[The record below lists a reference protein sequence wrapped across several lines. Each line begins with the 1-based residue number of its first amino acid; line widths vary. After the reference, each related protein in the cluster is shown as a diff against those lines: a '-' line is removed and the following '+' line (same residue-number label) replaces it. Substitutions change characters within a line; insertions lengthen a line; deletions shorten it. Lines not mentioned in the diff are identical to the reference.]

1 MEAYIVDWLS
11 LLTRWLHLISG
22 IAWIGASFYFV
33 MLDNSL
39 TQPKNPDDTKRG
51 VFGELWAVHGGGF
64 YISQKFLTGPKGEPL
79 TENLHWSKWE
89 AYTTWLSGVAL
100 LALIYWLG
108 ASSYLIDRS
117 VMALS
122 PPAAIAISIAS
133 LAGGW
138 FVYDGLC
145 RLLEGKENV
154 LAALVFV
161 FIMACAWVLFHVF
174 SARAAYI
181 HVGAIIGTI
190 MVANVFFHIIPGQK
204 RVVADIRAGRD
215 PDPRP
220 GIIGKQRSVHNTYF
234 TLPVLFVMISN
245 HYPMTYSHPQGWLVL
260 GVIMLA
266 GVLIRQF
273 FVLRHSGNVKW
284 ALPAAGVEVL
294 RRQPGLECRANDRP
308 LAVEDREPG
317 GVPVAS
323 LHDQVLPEDPLEG
336 EAEPLS
342 RPAGGVVEGIAF
354 PLQAAVAELIEG
366 VPRHQVDGLGR
377 LSRALER
384 RRKPDVADLDDAVL
398 GGHPHEARHTL
409 RRARLGVHH
418 GKEERV
424 GRGGALVEP
433 GFEVVETHERPIR
446 EVAEQHLAGAIV
458 LVRGREEL
466 PAVTVGIKRL

>member
-39 TQPKNPDDTKRG
+39 SQPKDTDDTKRG

-89 AYTTWLSGVAL
+89 AYTTWLSGIAL

-122 PPAAIAISIAS
+122 PPAAIAISVAS

-161 FIMACAWVLFHVF
+161 FIMACAWALFHVF

-181 HVGAIIGTI
+181 HAGAIIGTI

-204 RVVADIRAGRD
+204 RMVADIRAGRD

-284 ALPAAGVEVL
+284 ALPAAGVALLAGVAVAIAPKIADSGGGRVTFANVQGVL
-294 RRQPGLECRANDRP
+294 KERCLQCHASQPTQPGFAQPPKGILLETPEQVAANAP
-308 LAVEDREPG
+308 KI
-317 GVPVAS
+317 
-323 LHDQVLPEDPLEG
+323 
-336 EAEPLS
+336 AETVGNKYMPIGNLTQMTDN
-342 RPAGGVVEGIAF
+342 E
-354 PLQAAVAELIEG
+354 
-366 VPRHQVDGLGR
+366 
-377 LSRALER
+377 RALI
-384 RRKPDVADLDDAVL
+384 ATWFAQ
-398 GGHPHEARHTL
+398 
-409 RRARLGVHH
+409 
-418 GKEERV
+418 
-424 GRGGALVEP
+424 GAA
-433 GFEVVETHERPIR
+433 TR
-446 EVAEQHLAGAIV
+446 
-458 LVRGREEL
+458 
-466 PAVTVGIKRL
+466 

>member
-39 TQPKNPDDTKRG
+39 TQPKNTDDTKRG

-89 AYTTWLSGVAL
+89 AYTTWLSGIAL

-204 RVVADIRAGRD
+204 RMVADIRAGRD

-245 HYPMTYSHPQGWLVL
+245 HYPMTYSHSQGWLVL

-284 ALPAAGVEVL
+284 ALPAAGVALLAGVAVAIAPKIADSGGGRVTFANVQNVL
-294 RRQPGLECRANDRP
+294 KERCLQCHASQPTQPGFAQPPKGVLLETPEQVAANAP
-308 LAVEDREPG
+308 KI
-317 GVPVAS
+317 
-323 LHDQVLPEDPLEG
+323 
-336 EAEPLS
+336 AETVGNKYMPIGNLTQMTDD
-342 RPAGGVVEGIAF
+342 E
-354 PLQAAVAELIEG
+354 
-366 VPRHQVDGLGR
+366 
-377 LSRALER
+377 RALI
-384 RRKPDVADLDDAVL
+384 ATWFAQ
-398 GGHPHEARHTL
+398 
-409 RRARLGVHH
+409 
-418 GKEERV
+418 
-424 GRGGALVEP
+424 GAA
-433 GFEVVETHERPIR
+433 TR
-446 EVAEQHLAGAIV
+446 
-458 LVRGREEL
+458 
-466 PAVTVGIKRL
+466 